1 LSLSIYEASVSDL
14 DGGRSLT
21 AAIRELAAAAERG
34 LGDHPTPWELL
45 DFVAGDLSVAER
57 ERIEDHL
64 SLCRVCARTAL
75 DLASDADSQ
84 PAPRAE
90 LMTKQELAAEWEHF
104 RAAASAAPPVRRAVA
119 MSPFAWALAASLLL
133 AVIGLSWRMG
143 ELAREVRRLSA
154 PRSDVYVAEL
164 APAGSGRP
172 RERGE
177 GDVVRPPAWVSRV
190 VLILDFG
197 APASNL
203 EYAIELA
210 TADGRPIWRR
220 QGLRPGPDGTFT
232 LEVPRDWLPPGTY
245 RIRLLALRSAEA
257 RELEHYELRVVP

>member
-1 LSLSIYEASVSDL
+1 MSNL
-14 DGGRSLT
+14 DDERGLT
-21 AAIRELAAAAERG
+21 TAIRELAAMMEHG
-34 LGDHPTPWELL
+34 LRDHPAPGELL
-45 DFVAGDLSVAER
+45 DFVAGDLAAAER
-57 ERIEDHL
+57 ERIEEHL
-64 SLCRVCARTAL
+64 ALCRDCARVAL
-75 DLASDADSQ
+75 DVAADPGLQ
-84 PAPRAE
+84 PVPPGE
-90 LMTKQELAAEWEHF
+90 LVTEEELAAEWERF
-104 RAAASAAPPVRRAVA
+104 RAAVSSAPPVRRAVA

-133 AVIGLSWRMG
+133 GVIGLSWRMG

-164 APAGSGRP
+164 VPAGSGRP

-190 VLILDFG
+190 ILILDFAG
-197 APASNL
+197 PASSP

-210 TADGRPIWRR
+210 TADSRPIWRR

-245 RIRLLALRSAEA
+245 RIRLLGLRGGEA
-257 RELEHYELRVVP
+257 QEVAQYELRVVS